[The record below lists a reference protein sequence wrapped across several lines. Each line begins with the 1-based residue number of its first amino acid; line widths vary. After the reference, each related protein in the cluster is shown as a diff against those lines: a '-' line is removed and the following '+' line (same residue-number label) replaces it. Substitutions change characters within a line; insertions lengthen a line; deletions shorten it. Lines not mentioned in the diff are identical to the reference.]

1 LVNLTVAFEV
11 GLLAACLIFVY
22 RISSLSRCIELH
34 RSEAVQVWG
43 LQGAL
48 FFGAVVLVDQL
59 AQQLPSQTLMLDA
72 SGVIYTDTSGADAL
86 HNLWQSCQKAGVR
99 LVLTGLNQQTSDLLR
114 RTNLLEQLGA
124 SNVQAHWEP
133 ILKTLGG

>member
-1 LVNLTVAFEV
+1 MHTAPLHVNQAVISAEAAHACVGAAVKAAHAMGLCVNVAV
-11 GLLAACLIFVY
+11 
-22 RISSLSRCIELH
+22 
-34 RSEAVQVWG
+34 
-43 LQGAL
+43 
-48 FFGAVVLVDQL
+48 
-59 AQQLPSQTLMLDA
+59 LDA

-86 HNLWQSCQKAGVR
+86 HNLWQSCQKTGVR